1 MWLSGHFFY
10 FSITHFPTDC
20 FFSCVRRLL
29 AQLFWNHEFLQA
41 SGRAERHELNEFMHC
56 GRLLQRNYGLSADG
70 KDEHR
75 LLVIGH

>member
-20 FFSCVRRLL
+20 FYALRAAVAS
-29 AQLFWNHEFLQA
+29 QLFWNHELN
-41 SGRAERHELNEFMHC
+41 ELNEFVHC
-56 GRLLQRNYGLSADG
+56 VRLLLRNYGLSADG

-75 LLVIGH
+75 LLVIDH